1 MQSIDGW
8 GVLSPPS
15 PSHRPSDGSTPHPD
29 LRSDLPL
36 KGGGAFGVWR
46 VPMTQ
51 SPFGASPL
59 LAHVAGL
66 SRAELERLQLTKLRR
81 QLERLYAQSPYYR
94 ERMDG
99 AGLKPESIT
108 SLQVFKDRFPTST
121 KADFLADQLAHPPFG
136 ARLGIARDQVALVNM
151 TGGTSGQGQEIY
163 GRSQRDIHMQGYLHA
178 LPWFLAGLRPGDMAI
193 NCVPAGGMTTGGWG
207 PGEGFV

>member
-1 MQSIDGW
+1 
-8 GVLSPPS
+8 
-15 PSHRPSDGSTPHPD
+15 
-29 LRSDLPL
+29 
-36 KGGGAFGVWR
+36 
-46 VPMTQ
+46 MTIQ
-51 SPFGASPL
+51 SPFTASPL

-66 SRAELERLQLTKLRR
+66 SRAELEKLQLTKLRR

-94 ERMDG
+94 ARMDG
-99 AGLKPESIT
+99 VGLKPESIT
-108 SLQVFKDRFPTST
+108 SLATFKEHFPVSN

-136 ARLGIARDQVALVNM
+136 HRLGIPRGQVALVNM

-178 LPWFLAGLRPGDMAI
+178 LPWFLAGLRPGDMAL

-207 PGEGFV
+207 RGCASSAPPPFMSAARCRQTPRST